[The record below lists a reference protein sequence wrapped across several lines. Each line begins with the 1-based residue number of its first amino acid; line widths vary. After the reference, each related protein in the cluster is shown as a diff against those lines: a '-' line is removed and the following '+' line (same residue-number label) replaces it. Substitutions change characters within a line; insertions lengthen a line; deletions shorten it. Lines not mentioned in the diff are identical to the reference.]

1 MALLGAK
8 GGPKS
13 IQSIEDLDI
22 HIGDSM
28 SNIDA
33 TSQQTKSKQSK
44 MAGVS

>member
-8 GGPKS
+8 GGPKA

-33 TSQQTKSKQSK
+33 TSQHTRSKQSK